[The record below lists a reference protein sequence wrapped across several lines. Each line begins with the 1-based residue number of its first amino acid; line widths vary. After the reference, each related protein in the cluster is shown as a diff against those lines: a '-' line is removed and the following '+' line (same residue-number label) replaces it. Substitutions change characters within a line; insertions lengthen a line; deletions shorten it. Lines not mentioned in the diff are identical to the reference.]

1 MRCRLLM
8 LIAASSIG
16 LAAHPVVTQAQTTQ
30 DTARLPAA
38 MRAVRAQL
46 DLALTGLTAA
56 DAAAFFSD
64 NVVAESQG
72 QVFSGRPAVQAWLT
86 GVFAGVTSLRFS
98 NFRFTIAENEIIES
112 VDYAAGTPDG
122 EQPGSTETTWRLIDG
137 AWRVVRLKAQG

>member
-1 MRCRLLM
+1 MRRRLLM
-8 LIAASSIG
+8 LTAATFIG
-16 LAAHPVVTQAQTTQ
+16 LAAQPVEAHAQATQ

-46 DLALTGLTAA
+46 NMAMTGLKAA

-64 NVVAESQG
+64 SVVAEFQG
-72 QVFSGRPAVQAWLT
+72 QVYSGRPAVQAWLA
-86 GVFAGVTSLRFS
+86 GVLAGVTSLRFS
-98 NFRFTIAENEIIES
+98 NFRFTIAETEIIES